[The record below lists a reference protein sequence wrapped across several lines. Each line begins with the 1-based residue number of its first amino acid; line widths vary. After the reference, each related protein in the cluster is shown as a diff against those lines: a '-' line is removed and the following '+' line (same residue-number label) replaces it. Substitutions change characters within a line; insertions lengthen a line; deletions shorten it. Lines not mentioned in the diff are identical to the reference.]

1 MIIGCI
7 GLGTMGAPIAA
18 HLIRAGYTVRVYNR
32 TAHKMD
38 PLTELGATPTN
49 SPAECATGVDVLIT
63 NVSDSA
69 DVSEVLLGEHGAIT
83 TLAAGATVID
93 LSTISPAVTRQVAQT
108 LNSNGVTMLDAPVS
122 GGSEGAKNGTLSVM
136 VGGDRAVF
144 DRVAPIFS
152 VFAQTVTYVGESG
165 AGQTTKAINQILIS
179 GTYAAV
185 AEGVALGLASGL
197 DMDAVLQAVGGG
209 AAASWV
215 LANRAT
221 NMVDNEYPLGFRTR
235 LHRKDLAIALD
246 AALEVGVSLPV
257 TAYVAQLETSLIKR
271 GFGDEDMSNI
281 ARIVRE
287 QAGLS

>member
-7 GLGTMGAPIAA
+7 GLGTMGAPVAA
-18 HLIRAGYTVRVYNR
+18 HLVRAGYQVRVYNR
-32 TAHKMD
+32 TAAKME
-38 PLTELGATPTN
+38 PLVALGATATHT
-49 SPAECATGVDVLIT
+49 PAECATGVDVLIT

-69 DVSEVLLGEHGAIT
+69 DVAEVLQGEQGAKH
-83 TLAAGATVID
+83 TLKTGAVVID
-93 LSTISPAVTRQVAQT
+93 LSTISPAVTRSVATDLAAQ
-108 LNSNGVTMLDAPVS
+108 GVTMLDAPVS

-136 VGGDRAVF
+136 VGGDQATF
-144 DRVAPIFS
+144 EQLTE
-152 VFAQTVTYVGESG
+152 VFATFAATVTYVGASG

-197 DMDAVLQAVGGG
+197 DMEAVLQAVGGG

-215 LANRAT
+215 LANRAG
-221 NMVDNEYPLGFRTR
+221 NMVVNEYPLGFRTR
-235 LHRKDLAIALD
+235 LHRKDLGIALGT
-246 AALEVGVSLPV
+246 AEEVGVSLPV
-257 TAYVAQLETSLIKR
+257 TAYVAQLETALIKR

>member
-7 GLGTMGAPIAA
+7 GLGTMGAPVAA
-18 HLIRAGYTVRVYNR
+18 HLVRAGYTVRVYNR
-32 TAHKMD
+32 TAAKME
-38 PLTELGATPTN
+38 PLVKLGATATTT
-49 SPAECATGVDVLIT
+49 PAECAEGVDVLIT

-69 DVSEVLLGEHGAIT
+69 DVAEVLLGKQGAKE
-83 TLAAGATVID
+83 TLVRGATVID
-93 LSTISPAVTRQVAQT
+93 LSTISPAVTRAIAEELAENEVA
-108 LNSNGVTMLDAPVS
+108 LLDAPVS
-122 GGSEGAKNGTLSVM
+122 GGSEGAQNGTLSVM
-136 VGGDRAVF
+136 VGGNEAAFR
-144 DRVAPIFS
+144 RVAN
-152 VFAQTVTYVGESG
+152 VFNAFAKTVTYVGPSG

-215 LANRAT
+215 LANRAE
-221 NMVDNEYPLGFRTR
+221 NMVTNEYPLGFRTK
-235 LHRKDLAIALD
+235 LHRKDLGIALD
-246 AALEVGVSLPV
+246 TAEEVGVALPV